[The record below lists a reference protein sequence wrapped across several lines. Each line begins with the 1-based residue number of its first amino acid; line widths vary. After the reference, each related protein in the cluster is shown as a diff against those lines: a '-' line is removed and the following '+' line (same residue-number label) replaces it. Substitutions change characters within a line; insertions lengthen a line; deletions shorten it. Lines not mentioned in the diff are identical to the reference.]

1 LNRPSAG
8 SRGDDSPNSQ
18 RLALPD
24 YELERLAER
33 VIGTI
38 DRRII
43 ADRERLGRV

>member
-1 LNRPSAG
+1 
-8 SRGDDSPNSQ
+8 
-18 RLALPD
+18 LALPD